1 MSFIVLFAVNFFIY
15 ALGANGPKFDRKNL
29 YESCLFFIFINVFVD
44 FYQKMLYG
52 RRKLRRRVNKSK
64 INPTTV
70 VHSDDIMLFDL
81 MEQLIGLCCCSVLT
95 YAYVDSS
102 GIIQTQTT
110 TTKSQTIEKNERQS
124 KKFNRK
130 NSILWLMVRRF
141 QREQH
146 PLWTW

>member
-1 MSFIVLFAVNFFIY
+1 
-15 ALGANGPKFDRKNL
+15 
-29 YESCLFFIFINVFVD
+29 
-44 FYQKMLYG
+44 MLYG

-64 INPTTV
+64 INSTTV

-110 TTKSQTIEKNERQS
+110 TTKSQAIERNERQS
-124 KKFNRK
+124 KKIDRK
-130 NSILWLMVRRF
+130 NSIL
-141 QREQH
+141 
-146 PLWTW
+146 